1 MNPMINKNFP
11 AQKKSIFEKN
21 EDWKKKCMDSA
32 INLTLF
38 NYDSRLRESKK
49 NVIANY
55 NLWNG
60 IVDEQDIETIKDF
73 LVR

>member
-38 NYDSRLRESKK
+38 NYDSRLLTGCDILS
-49 NVIANY
+49 NND
-55 NLWNG
+55 G
-60 IVDEQDIETIKDF
+60 IVIFLATDIDF
-73 LVR
+73 LEYE